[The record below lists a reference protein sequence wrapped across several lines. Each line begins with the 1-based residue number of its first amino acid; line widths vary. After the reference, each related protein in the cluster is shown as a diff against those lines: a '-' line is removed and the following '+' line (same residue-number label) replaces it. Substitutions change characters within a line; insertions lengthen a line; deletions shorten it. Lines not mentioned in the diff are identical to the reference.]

1 MEKLLQHAGTG
12 YSLAHENEAYNN
24 HVDGGEKER
33 LIHSDAVFH
42 TKASIETNQ
51 YQKSNAISSELAN
64 QFVSSNLA
72 ADNVKNRDTY
82 ISRATTV
89 TYRNRQDA
97 DEVDVAGF
105 ISERLN
111 EADNDESALPRDT
124 LLHYGYEGEGS
135 HVDDLSELGDSDDAN
150 SDDEDDFSYILN
162 FGPKFDQLKMILV
175 PDYNDEMSEDE
186 V

>member
-12 YSLAHENEAYNN
+12 FSLAHENEAYNN
-24 HVDGGEKER
+24 HTDGEEKDR

-51 YQKSNAISSELAN
+51 YQKSNAMASELAN
-64 QFVSSNLA
+64 QLGSSNLT
-72 ADNVKNRDTY
+72 ADNIKNGDTL
-82 ISRATTV
+82 

-135 HVDDLSELGDSDDAN
+135 DVDDLSELGDSDDAN

-175 PDYNDEMSEDE
+175 PDYDDEISDDE